1 MAEKKRVTTSST
13 PLNQYDALTQTGD
26 SEPHSQ
32 SHHHNQAAYAQRL
45 SQLSNLLTATQD
57 LWQVVAFDCQQLPW
71 QQRFPLLADTVA
83 NIADENIDALD
94 NAPDTLLAL
103 LLPSLE
109 QDMQASPQ
117 ANITDLLP
125 LLGAKMNQSL
135 ATQADVSLDDAG
147 LSHFSA
153 HIKGRKWQ
161 QITAFTAQVFSH
173 DDSQLPILEWCAGKG
188 HLGRL
193 IAKTQDRKVTS
204 LEWQQALCQQGQTFA
219 DKWQLAQQFVC
230 ADAFADLAQDH
241 NALPIKQPQHAVALH
256 ACGDLHVRLIRLA
269 SEVGTEKL
277 SISPC
282 CYHLIQSHEYQPL
295 SASAKAA
302 HFQLSRHDLQ
312 LPLQQSVIANDR
324 QNALRKQEV
333 MWRLGFDNLQRVI
346 RQCDEYLPV
355 PTIKQSQLSGSFEG
369 FCRWA
374 ATQKQLVLP
383 DNVIYDDY
391 LQQGK
396 IRQKLTQRIDL
407 VRHLFRQAIEQWL
420 LLDRVCYLIEHQY
433 HVKLTDFC
441 ANEITPRN
449 ALIHAEKI
457 HLV

>member
-1 MAEKKRVTTSST
+1 MAEQNQVTAPSA
-13 PLNQYDALTQTGD
+13 PLNKNAALAQAGE
-26 SEPHSQ
+26 SEQHSH
-32 SHHHNQAAYAQRL
+32 SQAAYAQRL
-45 SQLSNLLTATQD
+45 SQLSNLLTATKD
-57 LWQVVAFDCQQLPW
+57 LWQVVAFDCDQFPW
-71 QQRFPLLADTVA
+71 QQRFPILANTVA
-83 NIADENIDALD
+83 QIADEDIDALD
-94 NAPDTLLAL
+94 NDSQRLLAV

-109 QDMQASPQ
+109 QDMQALPES
-117 ANITDLLP
+117 NIAHLLP
-125 LLGAKMNQSL
+125 LLGAKMNQHL
-135 ATQADVSLDDAG
+135 AVKTELPINDAG

-161 QITAFTAQVFSH
+161 QITAFTAQVFNH
-173 DDSQLPILEWCAGKG
+173 DDSQTPVLEWCAGKG

-193 IAKTQDRKVTS
+193 IAKTQHRNVTS
-204 LEWQQALCQQGQTFA
+204 LEWQQALCQQGQAFA
-219 DKWQLAQQFVC
+219 NKWQLAQQFVC
-230 ADAFADLAQDH
+230 ADAFADLTQDDSPS
-241 NALPIKQPQHAVALH
+241 PIKQAQHAVALH
-256 ACGDLHVRLIRLA
+256 ACGDLHVRLLRLA

-282 CYHLIQSHEYQPL
+282 CYHLIQSHFYQPL
-295 SASAKAA
+295 SASANAA
-302 HFQLSRHDLQ
+302 GLPLSRHDLQ
-312 LPLQQSVIANDR
+312 LPLQQSVIASER

-420 LLDRVCYLIEHQY
+420 LLDRVCYLIEHHY